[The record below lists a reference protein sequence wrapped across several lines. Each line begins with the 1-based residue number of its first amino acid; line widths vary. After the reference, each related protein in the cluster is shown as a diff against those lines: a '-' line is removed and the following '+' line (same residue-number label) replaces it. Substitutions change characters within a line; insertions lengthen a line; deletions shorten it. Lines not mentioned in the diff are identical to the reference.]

1 MFVDTWFCS
10 FVNCSFHIL
19 CPNSIWLVYL
29 LNHKNSVCV
38 KTSILCYLC
47 CGCPYL
53 SLGTK
58 AFNSFMLFNVELL
71 IRCCSDSLPTD
82 FNAFIFYSLCSAW
95 IFFCMSYNIRV
106 PSSSRR
112 LPALFKKK
120 QVIPFPTDL
129 SDCPCF
135 IQLFHFFSAVFLIY
149 FIDIILF
156 LYQYYTELFF
166 LTICFDI

>member
-71 IRCCSDSLPTD
+71 IRCCPDSLPTD

-95 IFFCMSYNIRV
+95 IFFLYVLQHYDTQFFQKITST
-106 PSSSRR
+106 
-112 LPALFKKK
+112 FQKKTSHP
-120 QVIPFPTDL
+120 I
-129 SDCPCF
+129 S
-135 IQLFHFFSAVFLIY
+135 H
-149 FIDIILF
+149 
-156 LYQYYTELFF
+156 
-166 LTICFDI
+166 